1 MWRPVQPYLEAAAGV
16 AAITAGLAVLA
27 SRLPVANLS
36 LLYLPWVVWLGARRG
51 RGPAAVASALAFV
64 AYDLAVVPP
73 VGSLAVGD
81 LGQLPAL
88 IALLVAGLATGQ
100 LGAAARTARAEAEAR
115 ERESRDLYEVATAA
129 LRLPEVATALDLV
142 RRRLEALP
150 SVASAAFCA
159 TEGDALRTVA
169 GEDLSPDLRRQA
181 RWAWRRRTPLGLA
194 LDGERLR
201 LLRQAGAAA
210 QVGILPLTAGVA
222 VIRFEPPELA
232 ESDLRLLA
240 ALLGLGGL
248 LLDRR
253 RAALEAERARAL
265 AASDRLKAAV
275 LSSFSHELKSPIASL
290 RAGLTGLLAP
300 GARLGPGQR
309 DLIRTLDLEA
319 AHLDRLVGDVLALAR
334 LEAGEPVRAEPVAV
348 AELVGA
354 VLQRLAPELAQTRIE
369 VHVPAD
375 LPPALADELQLDR
388 LLGNLLRNAAQWC
401 TPAGAVAV
409 GGCAR
414 GDRLL
419 LWVENDGPP
428 IPAEDLQHI
437 FDTFWTRREGGTG
450 LGLAIARRI
459 AEAHGGELEARN
471 LRRGPR
477 FTVSLPM
484 ATLVVP

>member
-1 MWRPVQPYLEAAAGV
+1 MWRQVRPYLEATAGV
-16 AAITAGLAVLA
+16 AAITAGLAALA

-51 RGPAAVASALAFV
+51 WGPAAAASALAFI

-73 VGSLAVGD
+73 VGSFAVGD
-81 LGQLPAL
+81 LGQVPAL

-100 LGAAARTARAEAEAR
+100 LGAAARAARAEAEAR
-115 ERESRDLYEVATAA
+115 ERESHDLYEVATAA
-129 LRLPEVATALDLV
+129 LRVPEVATALDLV
-142 RRRLEALP
+142 RRRVEALP
-150 SVASAAFCA
+150 TVGSAAFCA
-159 TEGDALRTVA
+159 AEGDHLQTVA
-169 GEDLSPDLRRQA
+169 GQDLSPDLRRQA
-181 RWAWRRRTPLGLA
+181 RWAWRRQTPLGLA

-201 LLRQAGAAA
+201 LLRQAGATE
-210 QVGILPLTAGVA
+210 QVGILPLAAGVA
-222 VIRFEPPELA
+222 VVRFQPPELS

-309 DLIRTLDLEA
+309 DLVRTLDLEA

-334 LEAGEPVRAEPVAV
+334 LEAGESVRAEPVAV
-348 AELVGA
+348 PELVGA
-354 VLQRLAPELAQTRIE
+354 VLHRLAPELGEARIE
-369 VHVPAD
+369 VHVPPD
-375 LPPALADELQLDR
+375 LPPAMADELQLDR
-388 LLGNLLRNAAQWC
+388 LLGNLLRNAIQWC
-401 TPAGAVAV
+401 TPGGTVTV
-409 GGCAR
+409 GGRAR
-414 GDRLL
+414 ADRLVV
-419 LWVENDGPP
+419 WVENDGPP
-428 IPAEDLQHI
+428 ISAEDQEHI
-437 FDTFWTRREGGTG
+437 FDTFWTRRQGGTG

-459 AEAHGGELEARN
+459 AEAHGGELRAYN

-477 FTVSLPM
+477 FTVSLPL
-484 ATLVVP
+484 ATPVAP